1 MNPIKIAFIMYISKV
16 FNSEFNEFSVNLA
29 NFLLKQQL
37 NMKKL
42 LIFFIGV
49 STFIQAQKK
58 DISLED
64 IWRKGTF
71 RADYMNS
78 LNSMNG
84 DFYSLLNYSKESS
97 TVDKYSYET
106 LEKIAT
112 IVDSKDLNELK
123 YIQSYKFNN
132 DETKLILGTN
142 FKPIFR
148 RSFLGT
154 FYLYDIASKKISL
167 IGEDIQRPTFSP
179 DSKKIAYAKD
189 NNLYIKDFSENETV
203 FKITSSGKKNEIIN
217 GITDWVYEEEFGF
230 VKAFEWSSDSKNLAY
245 LRFDES
251 KVKTFSMDVYGKGK
265 YPTQHVFKYPKA
277 GEQNAKVSLHIFSL
291 NTNKTAE
298 IVFGEY
304 EYIPRINWTKD
315 SNLLAVRTLN
325 RHQNDLKMYFVNAN
339 TFASTLILNETD
351 KAYVDVTDDLTFLD
365 DNSFIWTSE
374 KDGYNHIYH
383 YDNKGK
389 LINQVTKG
397 NWEVTSYYGY
407 NAKEKTIYYQSVEN
421 GSINRGV
428 YSVSLK
434 GDNKKLL
441 SNPSGTNGASFS
453 KNMNYFIN
461 TFSDANT
468 PQVYTLRNKGGK
480 VLKTIKD
487 NAGLK
492 ETIAQYNLSKKE
504 FSTIA
509 INGND
514 LNMYTIKP
522 SNFDANKKYPV
533 LMYQYSG
540 PGSQNVANRWNGS
553 NDYWHQMLAQNGY
566 IVVCVD
572 GRGTG
577 YKGRDFKKVT
587 YMNLVKHETE
597 DQIAVAKELAK
608 LSYVD
613 ANRIGI
619 WGWSFGGHMSTNCIL
634 KGNDVFAAAIA
645 VAPVTTWRFY
655 DTIYTERYMR
665 TPEENPTGYD
675 DNSPLNYPE
684 LLKGK
689 YLLVHGTGDDNVHVQ
704 NATRMAEA
712 LIQANKQF
720 EWAMYPDKNHGI
732 YGGNTRLHLY
742 TKMTNFIKNNL

>member
-1 MNPIKIAFIMYISKV
+1 
-16 FNSEFNEFSVNLA
+16 
-29 NFLLKQQL
+29 
-37 NMKKL
+37 MKKL
-42 LIFFIGV
+42 VILFIGI
-49 STFIQAQKK
+49 SSLLQAQKK

-64 IWRKGTF
+64 IWKNGTF

-84 DFYSLLNYSKESS
+84 DFYSLLNYNNDGTT
-97 TVDKYSYET
+97 TVDKYSYQT
-106 LEKIAT
+106 LEKVAT
-112 IVDSKDLNELK
+112 IVDSKNLSELK
-123 YIQSYKFNN
+123 RFQSYSFNK

-142 FKPIFR
+142 FKQIFR

-154 FYLYDIASKKISL
+154 FYVYDITSKTLKL
-167 IGEDIQRPTFSP
+167 IGNDIQQPTFSP
-179 DSKKIAYAKD
+179 DSKNVAYVKD
-189 NNLYIKDFSENETV
+189 NNIFIRDFSGNTIVKLTKDGE
-203 FKITSSGKKNEIIN
+203 KNKIIN

-230 VKAFEWSSDSKNLAY
+230 VKAFEWSADGKNLAY

-251 KVKTFSMDVYGKGK
+251 AVKTFSMDVYGKGK
-265 YPTQHVFKYPKA
+265 YPTQDVFKYPKA
-277 GEQNAKVSLHIFSL
+277 GEDNAKVTLHIYSL
-291 NTNKTAE
+291 EDNGTAKV
-298 IVFGEY
+298 VFGDY

-315 SNLLAVRTLN
+315 SNILSVRTLN
-325 RHQNDLKMYFVNAN
+325 RHQNDLKMYFIDTKTYNA
-339 TFASTLILNETD
+339 TVVLNEKD
-351 KAYVDVTDDLTFLD
+351 AAYVDVTDDLTFLD

-374 KDGYNHIYH
+374 KDGFNHIYH
-383 YDNKGK
+383 YNNNGE

-407 NAKEKTIYYQSVEN
+407 NKEKKTIYYQSTEN

-428 YSVSLK
+428 YSISLD
-434 GDNKKLL
+434 GVTKKII
-441 SNPSGTNGASFS
+441 SNLSGTNRASFS
-453 KNMNYFIN
+453 KNSNYFIN
-461 TFSDANT
+461 TFSDVNT
-468 PQVYTLRNKGGK
+468 PPVYSLRNAEGN
-480 VLKTIKD
+480 VLKVIKN
-487 NAGLK
+487 NAALK
-492 ETIAQYNLSKKE
+492 SVVAGYNLSKKE
-504 FSTIA
+504 FSTINV
-509 INGND
+509 NGND

-522 SNFDANKKYPV
+522 TNFDSNKKYPV

-540 PGSQNVANRWNGS
+540 PGSQNVSNSWNGS

-566 IVVCVD
+566 MIICVD

-577 YKGRDFKKVT
+577 LKGRDFKKITQKQLGKYEV
-587 YMNLVKHETE
+587 E
-597 DQIAVAKELAK
+597 DQISVAKELAK
-608 LSYVD
+608 LPHVD

-619 WGWSFGGHMSTNCIL
+619 WGWSYGGFMSTNCIL

-655 DTIYTERYMR
+655 DSVYTERYMQ
-665 TPEENPTGYD
+665 TPEENPAGYD

-689 YLLVHGTGDDNVHVQ
+689 YLLIHGTADDNVHVQ
-704 NATRMAEA
+704 NAYRMAEA

-720 EWAMYPDKNHGI
+720 EWGIYPDKNHGI

>member
-1 MNPIKIAFIMYISKV
+1 MNPIKIGCLFSIYDFFDTFFAD
-16 FNSEFNEFSVNLA
+16 FSVNLA
-29 NFLLKQQL
+29 NFSDKQQS
-37 NMKKL
+37 NMKKIL
-42 LIFFIGV
+42 LLFIGL
-49 STFIQAQKK
+49 STLLQAQKK

-84 DFYSLLNYSKESS
+84 DFYSLLNTENGNS
-97 TVDKYSYET
+97 TVDKYSYKT
-106 LEKIAT
+106 LEKVET
-112 IVDSKDLNELK
+112 IVNGANLNGLKRFDS
-123 YIQSYKFNN
+123 YSFNS

-148 RSFLGT
+148 HSFLGT
-154 FYLYDIASKKISL
+154 FYMYDIASKTLKL

-179 DSKKIAYAKD
+179 DSKRVAYAKN
-189 NNLYIKDFSENETV
+189 NNLFIRDFSNNTLVQVTNDGE
-203 FKITSSGKKNEIIN
+203 KNKIIN
-217 GITDWVYEEEFGF
+217 GITDWVYEEEFAF
-230 VKAFEWSSDSKNLAY
+230 VRAFDWSANGNHLAF

-251 KVKTFSMDVYGKGK
+251 AVKTFSMDVYGKEK

-277 GEQNAKVSLHIFSL
+277 GEDNAKVTLHIYTLS
-291 NTNKTAE
+291 TNGTAKM
-298 IVFGEY
+298 IFGDY

-315 SNLLAVRTLN
+315 DNILAVRTLN
-325 RHQNDLKMYFVNAN
+325 RHQNDLKMYFINAKTYN
-339 TFASTLILNETD
+339 TSLILNEKD
-351 KAYVDVTDDLTFLD
+351 AAYVAVNDDLTFLD
-365 DNSFIWTSE
+365 DNSFIWSSE
-374 KDGYNHIYH
+374 KDGYNHMYH
-383 YDNKGK
+383 YNKKGK

-397 NWEVTSYYGY
+397 NWEVTNYYGF
-407 NAKEKTIYYQSVEN
+407 NADKKTIYYQSVEN

-428 YSVSLK
+428 YSVSLS
-434 GDNKKLL
+434 GENKKIL
-441 SNPSGTNGASFS
+441 SNPSGTNSGAFS
-453 KNMNYFIN
+453 KNMKYFIN
-461 TFSDANT
+461 TFSDATT
-468 PQVYTLRNKGGK
+468 PRVYSLRNDAGK

-487 NAGLK
+487 NAALK
-492 ETIAQYNLSKKE
+492 QVVSTYNLSKKE
-504 FSTIA
+504 FSTINV
-509 INGND
+509 NGND

-522 SNFDANKKYPV
+522 ANFDANKKYPV

-540 PGSQNVANRWNGS
+540 PGSQSVSNSWNS
-553 NDYWHQMLAQNGY
+553 ANDYWHQMLAQNGY

-577 YKGRDFKKVT
+577 FKGRDFKKVT
-587 YMNLVKHETE
+587 YLNLVKYETE
-597 DQIAVAKELAK
+597 DQISVAKKLAD
-608 LSYVD
+608 LPYVD
-613 ANRIGI
+613 AKRIGI

-634 KGNDVFAAAIA
+634 KGNDIFTTAIA

-655 DTIYTERYMR
+655 DSIYTERYMR

-675 DNSPLNYPE
+675 ANSPLNYPE

-689 YLLVHGTGDDNVHVQ
+689 YLLIHGTGDDNVHVQ
-704 NATRMAEA
+704 NAYRMAEA

-720 EWAMYPDKNHGI
+720 EWGMYPDKNHGI

>member
-1 MNPIKIAFIMYISKV
+1 
-16 FNSEFNEFSVNLA
+16 
-29 NFLLKQQL
+29 
-37 NMKKL
+37 MKKIVL
-42 LIFFIGV
+42 LFIGI
-49 STFIQAQKK
+49 STLLQAQKK
-58 DISLED
+58 DVSLED

-84 DFYSLLNYSKESS
+84 DYYSLLNNKEGSS
-97 TVDKYSYET
+97 SVDKYDYKT
-106 LEKIAT
+106 LEKVAT

-123 YIQSYKFNN
+123 TFQSYSFNS

-142 FKPIFR
+142 FKSIFR
-148 RSFLGT
+148 HSFLGT
-154 FYLYDIASKKISL
+154 FYMYDIASKTLRL

-179 DSKKIAYAKD
+179 DSKRVAYAKD
-189 NNLYIKDFSENETV
+189 NNLFIRDFSSNSLVQVTTDGE
-203 FKITSSGKKNEIIN
+203 KNKIIN

-230 VKAFEWSSDSKNLAY
+230 VKAFEWSKNGSNLAF

-251 KVKTFSMDVYGKGK
+251 AVKTFSMDVYGKEK
-265 YPTQHVFKYPKA
+265 YPTQEVFKYPKA
-277 GEQNAKVSLHIFSL
+277 GEDNAKVTLHVYSLATNGTAKIIF
-291 NTNKTAE
+291 
-298 IVFGEY
+298 GDY

-315 SNLLAVRTLN
+315 DNVLAVRTLN
-325 RHQNDLKMYFVNAN
+325 RHQNDLKMYFINAK
-339 TFASTLILNETD
+339 TYDTSLILNETD
-351 KAYVDVTDDLTFLD
+351 KAYVEVNDDLTFLN

-374 KDGYNHIYH
+374 KDGFNHIYH
-383 YDNKGK
+383 YNKKGE

-397 NWEVTSYYGY
+397 NWEVTSYYGFD
-407 NAKEKTIYYQSVEN
+407 ADKKTVYYQSVEN

-428 YSVSLK
+428 YSISLK
-434 GDNKKLL
+434 GENKKVL
-441 SNPSGTNGASFS
+441 SNPLGTNSASFS
-453 KNMNYFIN
+453 RNMHYFIN
-461 TFSDANT
+461 TFSDAST
-468 PQVYTLRNKGGK
+468 PTVYSLRNDAGN
-480 VLKTIKD
+480 VLKTVKD
-487 NAGLK
+487 NAALK
-492 ETIAQYNLSKKE
+492 EVVAKYNLSKKE
-504 FSTIA
+504 FSTIN

-522 SNFDANKKYPV
+522 VNFDSNKKYPV

-540 PGSQNVANRWNGS
+540 PGSQNVKNSWNGA
-553 NDYWHQMLAQNGY
+553 NDYWHQMLAQDGY

-577 YKGRDFKKVT
+577 FKGRDFKKVT
-587 YMNLVKHETE
+587 YMNLVKLETE
-597 DQIAVAKELAK
+597 DQIAVAKKLAD

-613 ANRIGI
+613 AKRIGI
-619 WGWSFGGHMSTNCIL
+619 WGWSFGGHMSTNCLL
-634 KGNDVFAAAIA
+634 KGNDIFATAIA

-655 DTIYTERYMR
+655 DSIYTERYMR

-675 DNSPLNYPE
+675 ENSPLNYPE

-689 YLLVHGTGDDNVHVQ
+689 YLLIHGTGDDNVHVQ
-704 NATRMAEA
+704 NAYRMAEA

-720 EWAMYPDKNHGI
+720 EWGMYPDRNHGI

>member
-1 MNPIKIAFIMYISKV
+1 
-16 FNSEFNEFSVNLA
+16 
-29 NFLLKQQL
+29 
-37 NMKKL
+37 MKKL
-42 LIFFIGV
+42 VILFIGI
-49 STFIQAQKK
+49 SSLLQAQKK

-64 IWRKGTF
+64 IWKNGTF

-84 DFYSLLNYSKESS
+84 DFYSLLNYNNDGTT
-97 TVDKYSYET
+97 TVDKYSYQT
-106 LEKIAT
+106 LEKVAT
-112 IVDSKDLNELK
+112 IVDSKNLNGLK
-123 YIQSYKFNN
+123 GFQSYSFNK

-142 FKPIFR
+142 FKQIFR

-154 FYLYDIASKKISL
+154 FYVYDIASKTLKL
-167 IGEDIQRPTFSP
+167 IGNDIQQPTFSP
-179 DSKKIAYAKD
+179 DSKNVAYVKD
-189 NNLYIKDFSENETV
+189 NNIFIRDFSGNTIVKLTKDGE
-203 FKITSSGKKNEIIN
+203 KNKIIN

-230 VKAFEWSSDSKNLAY
+230 VKAFEWSADGKNLAY

-251 KVKTFSMDVYGKGK
+251 AVKTFSMDVYGKGK
-265 YPTQHVFKYPKA
+265 YPTQDVFKYPKA
-277 GEQNAKVSLHIFSL
+277 GEDNAKVTLHIYSL
-291 NTNKTAE
+291 ENNGTAKV
-298 IVFGEY
+298 IFGDY

-315 SNLLAVRTLN
+315 SNILSIRTLN
-325 RHQNDLKMYFVNAN
+325 RHQNDLKMYFVDARTYNA
-339 TFASTLILNETD
+339 TIVLNEKD
-351 KAYVDVTDDLTFLD
+351 AAYVDVTDDLTFLD

-374 KDGYNHIYH
+374 KDGFNHIYH
-383 YDNKGK
+383 YNNKGE
-389 LINQVTKG
+389 LINQITKG

-407 NAKEKTIYYQSVEN
+407 NTEKKSIYYQSTEN

-428 YSVSLK
+428 YSVSLD
-434 GDNKKLL
+434 GVTKKII
-441 SNPSGTNGASFS
+441 SNSSGTNRASFS
-453 KNMNYFIN
+453 KNNSYFIN

-468 PQVYTLRNKGGK
+468 PPVYSLRNAEGN
-480 VLKTIKD
+480 VLKVIKN
-487 NAGLK
+487 NAALK
-492 ETIAQYNLSKKE
+492 NVVAGYNLSKKE
-504 FSTIA
+504 FSTIYV
-509 INGND
+509 NGNN

-522 SNFDANKKYPV
+522 ANFDATKKYPV

-540 PGSQNVANRWNGS
+540 PGSQNVSNSWNGS

-566 IVVCVD
+566 MIVCVD

-577 YKGRDFKKVT
+577 LQGRDFKKITQKQLGKYEV
-587 YMNLVKHETE
+587 E
-597 DQIAVAKELAK
+597 DQISVAKELAK
-608 LSYVD
+608 LPHVD

-619 WGWSFGGHMSTNCIL
+619 WGWSYGGFMSTNCIL

-655 DTIYTERYMR
+655 DSVYTERYMQ
-665 TPEENPTGYD
+665 TPEENPAGYD

-689 YLLVHGTGDDNVHVQ
+689 YLLIHGTADDNVHVQ
-704 NATRMAEA
+704 NAYRMAEA

-720 EWAMYPDKNHGI
+720 EWGIYPDKNHGI